1 MEKNLSQELSKIRTA
16 LANLD
21 TDIKNVKILR
31 NQETESNLS
40 MFEII

>member
-1 MEKNLSQELSKIRTA
+1 MEKLSQELSKIRTA

-21 TDIKNVKILR
+21 TDIKKVKILR